1 MPIHFDRFDRETNKL
16 SQIILSLS
24 AIVQKNLEEAI
35 KSLEAGDPKL
45 AREVIESDRRVD
57 QMEIDVEEECLKILA
72 LYQPVAGDL
81 RLVVSLLKSNNDLE
95 RIGDLSRDIAHS
107 VLSLCGRPA
116 VVLEFDWKGMTE
128 RVQWIVK
135 NSLES
140 LINLDVKLA
149 YEVGKAEEEID
160 GLHETVCARIRETL
174 EQESNHAESLLALW
188 TIAAYLEN
196 IADHAKKIAEGV
208 IYNVSG
214 EIVRHKQL

>member
-24 AIVQKNLEEAI
+24 AIVQNNLEEAI
-35 KSLEAGDPKL
+35 RSLEAGDPKL

-57 QMEIDVEEECLKILA
+57 QMEVDVEEECLKILA

-95 RIGDLSRDIAHS
+95 RIGDLSRDIANS
-107 VLSLCGRPA
+107 VLSLRDRPA

-128 RVQWIVK
+128 RVRWIVK

-160 GLHETVCARIRETL
+160 GMHETACARIRETL
-174 EQESNHAESLLALW
+174 EHESNHAESLLALW
-188 TIAAYLEN
+188 TIAAHLEN

-214 EIVRHKQL
+214 KIVRHKQL

>member
-1 MPIHFDRFDRETNKL
+1 MPIQFDRETNKL
-16 SQIILSLS
+16 IQIILSLS
-24 AIVQKNLEEAI
+24 AIVQNNLEEAI
-35 KSLEAGDPKL
+35 KSLETGDPKL
-45 AREVIESDRRVD
+45 AREVIASDRRVD

-81 RLVVSLLKSNNDLE
+81 RHVVSLLKSNNDLE
-95 RIGDLSRDIAHS
+95 RIGDLSRDIAKS
-107 VLSLCGRPA
+107 VLSLRDRPA
-116 VVLEFDWKGMTE
+116 VVLAFDWKGMTE

-135 NSLES
+135 NSLDS

-160 GLHETVCARIRETL
+160 GMHETACARIRETL

-188 TIAAYLEN
+188 TIAAHLEN